1 MVHPSSSSVVV
12 DRILF
17 QPSQQSVG
25 IHCINWTDKLLA
37 LMINLYYH
45 LLADNVIKADE
56 YRADKVELLSLT

>member
-17 QPSQQSVG
+17 QPSQQSVLHR
-25 IHCINWTDKLLA
+25 IYWTDKLLA